1 MTRRIAL
8 VEDDDVILQNYADFL
23 RGSHFEVDTYAT
35 KESALQGLQE
45 RPPDLAVL
53 DISLNGERD
62 AGFVI
67 CAAVRQQ
74 YPQLP
79 IVFLTSHDGEV
90 DKISGLRLGADDYLT
105 KDTSMDF
112 LVVRIEALLRR
123 RDAYIQSPSHDPIR
137 VPGTELQL
145 DKHALTA
152 SWRGGRLDLTLTQ
165 FWILAEICREPGQ
178 ARSHE
183 ELMRAASIVVE
194 PNTIVAHIKAI
205 REEFKRV
212 DPVFDAI
219 RTERG
224 RGYRWLLS

>member
-23 RGSHFEVDTYAT
+23 RSSHFEVDTYAT
-35 KESALQGLQE
+35 KQSALQGLLE
-45 RPPDLAVL
+45 RPPDVAVL
-53 DISLNGERD
+53 DIALNSERD
-62 AGFVI
+62 AGFVL
-67 CAAVRQQ
+67 CAAVRQRH
-74 YPQLP
+74 PQLP

-123 RDAYIQSPSHDPIR
+123 RDAYMQGVPQDTIR

-145 DKHALTA
+145 DKQVLTA
-152 SWRGGRLDLTLTQ
+152 SWRGSRLDLTLTQ
-165 FWILAEICREPGQ
+165 FWILAEVCREPGK

-183 ELMRAASIVVE
+183 ELMHAASIVVE
-194 PNTIVAHIKAI
+194 SNTIAAHIKAI
-205 REEFKRV
+205 RDEFKRA
-212 DPVFDAI
+212 DPAFDSI

-224 RGYRWLLS
+224 RGYRWLPS